1 MSGLVNTYGSKTGL
15 CGREYAWRIGMASS
29 GNVSDNGTIFMN
41 RTNGNGA
48 FLRNVS
54 WASDKIKIPVT
65 GWYDLSFQVES
76 TANAVNIII
85 YYYDFTNDKG
95 LVAHRKDEYKAESD
109 LIGVSTQQYL
119 AAGIEVGL
127 RSSSGGTRFFV
138 SGSDSDGTWMMG
150 RYLQLG
156 PWKTFPYS

>member
-29 GNVSDNGTIFMN
+29 GNVADNGTIFMN

-85 YYYDFTNDKG
+85 YIMILQMIKDWSPIEKMSIKQNLIL
-95 LVAHRKDEYKAESD
+95 LVFQHNN
-109 LIGVSTQQYL
+109 T
-119 AAGIEVGL
+119 
-127 RSSSGGTRFFV
+127 
-138 SGSDSDGTWMMG
+138 
-150 RYLQLG
+150 LQLVL
-156 PWKTFPYS
+156 K